1 MVLMLRFLNVMF
13 LSQELRIKRRD
24 ELNSRYDLADQVL
37 VVGQEKIGT
46 GLRGGSQVDCI
57 RRGKAQHSAN
67 ACVVIRGFNRKRD
80 DLTNYTP
87 QQALGFV
94 CNLDSA
100 NMIRARQNLSK
111 CEGAGNQLVSALFHA
126 CADCANALC
135 VLWVVLQ
142 PIDEEHSAP
151 V

>member
-100 NMIRARQNLSK
+100 NMIRPARTSPNVK
-111 CEGAGNQLVSALFHA
+111 
-126 CADCANALC
+126 
-135 VLWVVLQ
+135 
-142 PIDEEHSAP
+142 AP
-151 V
+151 VINWSPHSSMRVRIAPTRSAYCGLFSSQ